1 MEVKNGRVD
10 RRSMTPDR
18 PGGARLG
25 RQRYFELTSRR
36 KLPISY
42 APEDFRHGPVVY
54 VGIPTYEWRAS
65 LQQCRRTTYKE
76 NLSVSFPPHLRSN
89 PDVANRSGACSPRR
103 HHEAGEPVIRREREF
118 PPRRVTL
125 HRLELIEGVW
135 RFSPWSQ
142 LLPFYWPTTVERTFR
157 DADQSG
163 LNASSPT
170 SIRERKTSPRSSNDG
185 SFASPV

>member
-1 MEVKNGRVD
+1 
-10 RRSMTPDR
+10 MTPDR

-36 KLPISY
+36 KLPISN

-89 PDVANRSGACSPRR
+89 PDVANRSGSWEPRR
-103 HHEAGEPVIRREREF
+103 HYHACNPFMRRESEF
-118 PPRRVTL
+118 PPRPLIL
-125 HRLELIEGVW
+125 HALELI
-135 RFSPWSQ
+135 
-142 LLPFYWPTTVERTFR
+142 
-157 DADQSG
+157 
-163 LNASSPT
+163 
-170 SIRERKTSPRSSNDG
+170 
-185 SFASPV
+185 

>member
-1 MEVKNGRVD
+1 MADKNGRVY

-36 KLPISY
+36 KLPISN

-89 PDVANRSGACSPRR
+89 PDVANRSGAWYPRR
-103 HHEAGEPVIRREREF
+103 HYEAGEPDR
-118 PPRRVTL
+118 P
-125 HRLELIEGVW
+125 
-135 RFSPWSQ
+135 S
-142 LLPFYWPTTVERTFR
+142 
-157 DADQSG
+157 
-163 LNASSPT
+163 
-170 SIRERKTSPRSSNDG
+170 
-185 SFASPV
+185 

>member
-1 MEVKNGRVD
+1 MADKNGRVY

-25 RQRYFELTSRR
+25 RQRYFELTSRC
-36 KLPISY
+36 KLPISN

-76 NLSVSFPPHLRSN
+76 NLSVSFPSHLRRN
-89 PDVANRSGACSPRR
+89 PDVANRSGACYPRR

-163 LNASSPT
+163 LKCFFAHLNQGAENQSSFV
-170 SIRERKTSPRSSNDG
+170 DFG